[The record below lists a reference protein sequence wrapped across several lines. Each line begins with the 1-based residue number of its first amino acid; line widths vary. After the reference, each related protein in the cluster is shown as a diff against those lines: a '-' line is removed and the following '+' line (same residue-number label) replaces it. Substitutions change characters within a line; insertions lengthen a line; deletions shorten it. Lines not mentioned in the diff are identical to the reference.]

1 MKPTDL
7 PFVLASAL
15 AAFALPSCSSAGSV
29 TGVDGGSDAPGDAV
43 LPDDYVPIQKT
54 LACTGDV
61 TACLSGTFAL
71 KDFTAKP
78 SATKV
83 TLYRLYPHGDVAT
96 VAWTPVAKDG
106 TFAFS
111 DLAAWGHYYLQ
122 GEARFGTGNDATAV
136 ASNVGSFTVP
146 STPGP
151 IPIVVRPVF
160 LEVLQ
165 QAPSGGSTILNW
177 ASAHLYDP
185 KSGKEVTTGTVTF
198 MANSQS
204 YAMPYGTNAGGLS
217 SFNVNLPTLPTPT
230 VGGTS
235 FAITTSY
242 PELTESPVTWTLV
255 GEPATF
261 GGAITSPTGSAPK
274 SKALTVTWQA
284 QPMASY
290 SQTELFFQMGT
301 TFVQRY
307 VSPTVNAPDVTS
319 ETIPASA
326 LSTSGTYLINE
337 DYANATCPPT
347 ADGCVYNLSTASVS
361 VTVE

>member
-1 MKPTDL
+1 MKPPDL
-7 PFVLASAL
+7 PFIL
-15 AAFALPSCSSAGSV
+15 AFALGAATLPSCSSAGSL
-29 TGVDGGSDAPGDAV
+29 TGVDGGSDGPSDTG
-43 LPDDYVPIQKT
+43 LPEDYVPIPKT

-61 TACLSGTFAL
+61 TKCLSGTFAL

-83 TLYRLYPHGDVAT
+83 TLYRLYPHGDVET

-111 DLAAWGHYYLQ
+111 DVAAWGHYYLQ
-122 GEARFGTGNDATAV
+122 GEARFGTGSDATAV

-165 QAPSGGSTILNW
+165 QAPSGGSTLLNW

-185 KSGKEVTTGTVTF
+185 KSGKEVTTGTVSL

-204 YAMPYGTNAGGLS
+204 YAMPYGTNAGGLQ
-217 SFNVNLPTLPTPT
+217 SFNVNLPTPTA
-230 VGGTS
+230 GGTS

-242 PELTESPVTWTLV
+242 AELAESPVTWTLV

-261 GGAITSPTGSAPK
+261 GGAITSPTGSVPK
-274 SKALTVTWQA
+274 NKALTVMWQA

-290 SQTELFFQMGT
+290 SQTELFLQMGT
-301 TFVQRY
+301 SFEPRY
-307 VSPTVNAPDVTS
+307 ASPTVNAPDVTS

-347 ADGCVYNLSTASVS
+347 ADGCVYNLSTASLS